1 MKQKSNVTKANARQY
16 EQQWDVPSDS
26 DPASYYTVS
35 LTREGEYVCHCWP
48 FLRDRTKPCKHIRKV
63 QAGEAAP
70 RGQAPMTNQP
80 AARPQPQ
87 SDHDAREPRIVLCNV
102 RGVTP
107 VSNAAGTEVIE
118 VKTPPIPAGNDH
130 FLLTVLFDLFKQ
142 GVTWDTLRQRYH
154 LPRDVTL
161 TWVQEY
167 IRDYGR
173 LTYGPWT
180 DGIGF
185 DGFTYIPPADA

>member
-1 MKQKSNVTKANARQY
+1 
-16 EQQWDVPSDS
+16 
-26 DPASYYTVS
+26 
-35 LTREGEYVCHCWP
+35 
-48 FLRDRTKPCKHIRKV
+48 
-63 QAGEAAP
+63 
-70 RGQAPMTNQP
+70 MTNQP

-87 SDHDAREPRIVLCNV
+87 SDHDAREPRMVLCNV

-161 TWVQEY
+161 TWMQEY

-180 DGIGF
+180 DGVGF

>member
-1 MKQKSNVTKANARQY
+1 VKKKSNVTKSNARQY

-26 DPASYYTVS
+26 DPAAYYTVS

-70 RGQAPMTNQP
+70 RGQAPKANQP
-80 AARPQPQ
+80 LVRTPSPPTTGV
-87 SDHDAREPRIVLCNV
+87 REPRIVLCNV

-130 FLLTVLFDLFKQ
+130 FLLTVLFDLLKN
-142 GVTWDTLRQRYH
+142 GVTWDTLRQRYQ

-161 TWVQEY
+161 TWVKEY

>member
-1 MKQKSNVTKANARQY
+1 MATTKANAKKY
-16 EQQWDVPSDS
+16 EQQWDVPSNS
-26 DPASYYTVS
+26 DPSAYYTVS

-70 RGQAPMTNQP
+70 RGQAPMTNQS
-80 AARPQPQ
+80 AARTQPQPNY
-87 SDHDAREPRIVLCNV
+87 DARREPRIVVCNV
-102 RGVTP
+102 RAVTP
-107 VSNAAGTEVIE
+107 VSDADGAEVIE
-118 VKTPPIPAGNDH
+118 LKTPLVKGGNDH
-130 FLLTVLFDLFKQ
+130 LLMTILFDLSQ
-142 GVTWDTLRQRYH
+142 NGVTWDTLRQRYH
-154 LPRDVTL
+154 LPRDLTL

-180 DGIGF
+180 DGVGF
-185 DGFTYIPPADA
+185 DGFTYIPPADAA

>member
-1 MKQKSNVTKANARQY
+1 MATKKNTQANAKKY

-70 RGQAPMTNQP
+70 RGPSTAPPPMRTPPPPTTGVQ
-80 AARPQPQ
+80 
-87 SDHDAREPRIVLCNV
+87 EPRIVLCNV

-130 FLLTVLFDLFKQ
+130 FLLTVLFDLLKN
-142 GVTWDTLRQRYH
+142 GVTWDTLRQRYQ

>member
-1 MKQKSNVTKANARQY
+1 MTPKPTRANAKKY
-16 EQQWDVPSDS
+16 EHQWDVPSDS
-26 DPASYYTVS
+26 DPSAYYTVS

-48 FLRDRTKPCKHIRKV
+48 FLRDRTKPCKHICKV
-63 QAGEAAP
+63 QAGEAVP
-70 RGQAPMTNQP
+70 RGQTPKANQP
-80 AARPQPQ
+80 AARAQPQ

-118 VKTPPIPAGNDH
+118 VKTPQIPAGNDH
-130 FLLTVLFDLFKQ
+130 FLLTVLFDLFKN
-142 GVTWDTLRQRYH
+142 GVTWDTLRQRYQ

-185 DGFTYIPPADA
+185 DGFTYIPPADAV

>member
-1 MKQKSNVTKANARQY
+1 MKQKSNVTKANAKQY

-26 DPASYYTVS
+26 DPAAYYTVS

-87 SDHDAREPRIVLCNV
+87 SDHDAREPRMVLCNV

-161 TWVQEY
+161 TWMQEY

-180 DGIGF
+180 DGVGF